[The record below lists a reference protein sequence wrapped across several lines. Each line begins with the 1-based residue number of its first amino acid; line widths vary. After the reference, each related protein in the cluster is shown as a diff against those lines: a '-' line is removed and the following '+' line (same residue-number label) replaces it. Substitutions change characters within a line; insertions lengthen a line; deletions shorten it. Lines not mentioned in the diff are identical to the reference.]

1 MPNESLYLI
10 WNLSWGEFTVFWVCL
25 ELRTHKKGSNL
36 DSKEAKHLF
45 HQSFSTTNSEVYRQ
59 RLISKETDFMR
70 QKWSMTKFKGN
81 WTVFPSILKD
91 KSFINL
97 NKIFPTN
104 RQFSFNSCGNYK
116 PKCHGKIFCNKWK
129 SFSYINFFVWV
140 FSFFGKVG
148 CFVFR

>member
-97 NKIFPTN
+97 NKKKSPQT
-104 RQFSFNSCGNYK
+104 GNFLSI
-116 PKCHGKIFCNKWK
+116 HVEIISQNAMEK
-129 SFSYINFFVWV
+129 SSVI
-140 FSFFGKVG
+140 SEK
-148 CFVFR
+148 VFRI